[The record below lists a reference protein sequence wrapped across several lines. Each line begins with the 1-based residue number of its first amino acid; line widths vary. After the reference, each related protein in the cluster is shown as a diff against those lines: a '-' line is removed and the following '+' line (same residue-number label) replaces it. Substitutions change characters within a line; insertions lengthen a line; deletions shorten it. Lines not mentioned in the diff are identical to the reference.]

1 MTAPSIVERS
11 LARAVDVRPA
21 EVGGLL
27 GAFAYHFLLFT
38 AYYILRPIRDSMG
51 VTGGVENLDDLFGW
65 TLAGMLLAVPLFGW
79 ISGRFR
85 RSVFLPWTYLFFAA
99 QLVAFWALFTARAD
113 DAAIARVFFVWVSVF
128 NLFVISVFWSFMA
141 DLFDKEQGKR
151 LFAFITAGAS
161 VGAMTGSAI
170 TSFLA
175 ESVGEINLLLVSA
188 AMLASTILLMRYLL
202 GWSARKSGGGER
214 YEERPIGGN
223 PFAGLGRVLSSPY
236 LGGIAAFVFLMA
248 AVNTFL
254 YLQQA
259 ELLGI
264 HYPDGAARTAFLG
277 RIELAMSIIT
287 LALQVFAVGHLTRR
301 AGVARMIVVV
311 PLFVVAGFLLIAVSP
326 TLATLVGVFIAR
338 RVGQYAIV
346 RPCREMLYTTVD
358 RESKYKAKNV
368 NDTLVYRTSDYVVA
382 KGHDAFVASFAASLS
397 AVAWLGAGVALAW
410 AAVAWMLGR
419 AHERMANS
427 KGTVTFAEAGPDGLP
442 VSKGDRPL

>member
-1 MTAPSIVERS
+1 MSALTLVERG
-11 LARAVDVRPA
+11 LARAVDVKPA
-21 EVGGLL
+21 EVPGLVA
-27 GAFAYHFLLFT
+27 AFSYHFLLFT

-65 TLAGMLLAVPLFGW
+65 TLIGMIAAVPLFGW

-85 RSVFLPWTYLFFAA
+85 RAQFLPWIYLFFGA
-99 QLVAFWALFTARAD
+99 QLIAFWALFTAQED
-113 DAAIARVFFVWVSVF
+113 DSATARVFFVWVSVF

-141 DLFDKEQGKR
+141 DLFNKEQGKR

-161 VGAMTGSAI
+161 VGAMSGSAI

-175 ESVGEINLLLVSA
+175 ESVGEVNLLLVSA
-188 AMLASTILLMRYLL
+188 AMLISTIFLMRFLL
-202 GWSARKSGGGER
+202 GWSGRQSVAGER
-214 YEERPIGGN
+214 FEERAIGGN
-223 PFAGLGRVLSSPY
+223 PFAGLKRVLSSPY

-259 ELLGI
+259 ELLSI

-277 RIELAMSIIT
+277 RIELTMSIVT
-287 LALQVFAVGHLTRR
+287 LFLQLFAVGRLTRR
-301 AGVARMIVVV
+301 AGVATMIVVV
-311 PLFVVAGFLLIAVSP
+311 PLFVVAGFLLISVSP
-326 TLATLVGVFIAR
+326 TLATLVAVFIAR

-368 NDTLVYRTSDYVVA
+368 NDTLVYRTSDFVVA
-382 KGHDAFVASFAASLS
+382 KGHDAIVAAFGASLS
-397 AVAWLGAGVALAW
+397 GIALVGAGVAAVW
-410 AAVAWMLGR
+410 AAVAFGLGR
-419 AHERMANS
+419 AHERMAGS
-427 KGTVTFAEAGPDGLP
+427 GKSA
-442 VSKGDRPL
+442 

>member
-1 MTAPSIVERS
+1 MSAGTLVERG
-11 LARAVDVRPA
+11 LARAVDLRPGEA
-21 EVGGLL
+21 PGLAA
-27 GAFAYHFLLFT
+27 AFAYHFLLFT

-51 VTGGVENLDDLFGW
+51 VAGGVENIDDLFGW
-65 TLAGMLLAVPLFGW
+65 TLLGMLLAVPVFGW
-79 ISGRFR
+79 LSGRFR
-85 RSVFLPWTYLFFAA
+85 RGVFLPWTYVFFAA
-99 QLVAFWALFTARAD
+99 QLVAFWAVFTAHED
-113 DAAIARVFFVWVSVF
+113 DAATARVFFVWVSVF

-170 TSFLA
+170 TSFVA
-175 ESVGEINLLLVSA
+175 QSVGDVNLLLVSA
-188 AMLASTILLMRYLL
+188 AMLASTVLLMRYLL
-202 GWSARKSGGGER
+202 GWSGGRHAGAGR
-214 YEERPIGGN
+214 IEERPIGGN
-223 PFAGLGRVLSSPY
+223 PFAGLRLVLSSPY

-259 ELLGI
+259 ELLGV
-264 HYPDGAARTAFLG
+264 HYPESSARTAFLG
-277 RIELAMSIIT
+277 RIELAMSVIT
-287 LALQVFAVGHLTRR
+287 LALQLFAVGRLTKR
-301 AGVARMIVVV
+301 AGVAAMIVVV

-368 NDTLVYRTSDYVVA
+368 NDTLVYRTSDFVVA
-382 KGHDAFVASFAASLS
+382 KGHDAIVSAWSASLS
-397 AVAWLGAGVALAW
+397 GIALVGAGVAAVW
-410 AAVAWMLGR
+410 ALVAFALGR
-419 AHERMANS
+419 AHERMTAAE
-427 KGTVTFAEAGPDGLP
+427 GTDTSSAGTE
-442 VSKGDRPL
+442 R